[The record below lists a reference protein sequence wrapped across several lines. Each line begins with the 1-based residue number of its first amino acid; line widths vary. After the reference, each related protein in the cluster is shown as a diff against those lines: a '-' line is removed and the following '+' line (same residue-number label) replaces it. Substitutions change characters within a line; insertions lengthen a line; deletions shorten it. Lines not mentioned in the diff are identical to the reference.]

1 MYRRLFVSVNPF
13 HARHVREFITA
24 FKDKLC
30 RRLGGIQQNKRD
42 WTKHVNNII
51 IKGNITEY
59 NTTKIILLDAVKQ
72 IIYVLIDI
80 YRATL
85 KNVENTLRLL
95 R

>member
-1 MYRRLFVSVNPF
+1 M
-13 HARHVREFITA
+13 
-24 FKDKLC
+24 
-30 RRLGGIQQNKRD
+30 
-42 WTKHVNNII
+42 NNII